1 MWLAIL
7 TSTAFA
13 SGNVVAAA
21 ANDFKVP
28 SFTAHQVVFSGQ
40 DLFAVGGT
48 QAGTETINMNLALGW
63 NYLAQTPEQTISYS
77 NDLSTIYSTDTA
89 GQTLS
94 GSEVVAVDYTRYQ
107 SVGDRN
113 TFYGVG
119 AGFGAGSGAF
129 SQEPINMDL
138 RIGAQ
143 VGLGRVVDARTLA
156 QAAQMFKL
164 LGRKPS
170 AAKLHAVA
178 EVIGRRIAYINE
190 HQYDSDIYFFKDLAD
205 ALGGLTI
212 NQVYRIQQILDS
224 PLYSIGSRHTG
235 TEVGFAIDIGYGDM
249 LRDVDSETMGQTT
262 YAKVFATAAGIKG
275 ETNLL
280 AYANMGCALAEN
292 ATQAYTESVG
302 SGSCDEFITA
312 HAGARASVDHNSS
325 WNTAAGI
332 DLSPTMRTGSESGL
346 YSIDMDLLFEGKM
359 AVGSRVLWGT
369 YASTGYTSTALG
381 ESIEWLI
388 STDLTVFL
396 L

>member
-7 TSTAFA
+7 SSTAFA

-28 SFTAHQVVFSGQ
+28 TFTAHQVVFSGQ
-40 DLFAVGGT
+40 DLFAIGGT
-48 QAGTETINMNLALGW
+48 QDGTEFMNMNLALGW

-77 NDLSTIYSTDTA
+77 NDLSTIYATDIT

-119 AGFGAGSGAF
+119 AAFGAGSGAF
-129 SQEPINMDL
+129 SVEPISIDT
-138 RIGAQ
+138 RVGAQ

-156 QAAQMFKL
+156 QAAQMLKL

-170 AAKLHAVA
+170 AATLNAVA
-178 EVIGRRIAYINE
+178 EVIGQRIAYINE
-190 HQYDSDIYFFKDLAD
+190 HRYESDIYFFKDLGE
-205 ALGGLTI
+205 ALGGLTT
-212 NQVYRIQQILDS
+212 NQVYRVQQVLDS
-224 PLYSIGSRHTG
+224 PLYNIGSRHTG
-235 TEVGFAIDIGYGDM
+235 TEIGVAVDIGYGDM
-249 LRDVDSETMGQTT
+249 LLDVDTETMGQTS
-262 YAKVFATAAGIKG
+262 YVSVFATAAGIAG
-275 ETNLL
+275 EANLL
-280 AYANMGCALAEN
+280 AYANMGCALAED
-292 ATQAYTESVG
+292 ATQVYTESVG
-302 SGSCDEFITA
+302 SGNCDEFLTA
-312 HAGARASVDHNSS
+312 HAGARASVDHKST

-332 DLSPTMRTGSESGL
+332 DFSPTMRTGSESGV
-346 YSIDMDLLFEGKM
+346 YSLDVDLLFEGKM
-359 AVGSRVLWGT
+359 AVGSRVIWGT
-369 YASTGYTSTALG
+369 YASTGYLSTVSG
-381 ESIEWLI
+381 ESLEWTI